1 MRKQATK
8 ANPAQVEL
16 HIERQKNL
24 GERAIDDIDEPKAI
38 ELIVTAIC
46 IAIAVWLTFFKS

>member
-16 HIERQKNL
+16 HIERQQHL
-24 GERAIDDIDEPKAI
+24 GERAIDDRDEPTTL
-38 ELIVTAIC
+38 ELIVTAIVTVIC
-46 IAIAVWLTFFKS
+46 IAVMWFKS